1 MGYGYKSARL
11 FGRNLSVWDFFLK
24 VTMDFNQSLP
34 HLYTTSSNSN
44 QNSPHPSPRRG
55 HYTLESPKRLQ
66 GLTMSSLLDS
76 PKRTLGAGGVS
87 PNIPQGATL
96 SRSNQFRRMYT
107 RLITRIETTCS
118 RLGKDDKFQLFI
130 CLAVHDRLLG
140 RIVTDLTKA
149 VAAKQ
154 LYEDY
159 AFFRD
164 QTLVTFLSHILKA
177 LDDISVP
184 VDPAMKKTLE
194 QHQIFK

>member
-1 MGYGYKSARL
+1 
-11 FGRNLSVWDFFLK
+11 
-24 VTMDFNQSLP
+24 
-34 HLYTTSSNSN
+34 
-44 QNSPHPSPRRG
+44 
-55 HYTLESPKRLQ
+55 
-66 GLTMSSLLDS
+66 
-76 PKRTLGAGGVS
+76 
-87 PNIPQGATL
+87 
-96 SRSNQFRRMYT
+96 MYT

-149 VAAKQ
+149 VAAQQVHLSKYLFLTLESIFLSIILQ
-154 LYEDY
+154 LYEDH

-164 QTLVTFLSHILKA
+164 PTLVTFLSHILKA

-194 QHQIFK
+194 HHAMFN

>member
-1 MGYGYKSARL
+1 MLYIFSYGYKSARL

-34 HLYTTSSNSN
+34 HLYQSTN
-44 QNSPHPSPRRG
+44 QNNSPHPSPNHRG
-55 HYTLESPKRLQ
+55 HSTLESPKRSIGH
-66 GLTMSSLLDS
+66 GLSMSSLLDS
-76 PKRTLGAGGVS
+76 PKRSFGGHS
-87 PNIPQGATL
+87 ANIPQGATL

-149 VAAKQ
+149 VAAQQ
-154 LYEDY
+154 LYEDH

-164 QTLVTFLSHILKA
+164 GTLVTFLSHILKA

-194 QHQIFK
+194 Q